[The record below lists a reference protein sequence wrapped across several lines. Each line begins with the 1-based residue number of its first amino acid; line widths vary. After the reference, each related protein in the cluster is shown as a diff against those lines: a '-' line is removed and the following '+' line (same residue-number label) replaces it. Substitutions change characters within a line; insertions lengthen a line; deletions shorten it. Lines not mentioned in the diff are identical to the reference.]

1 MDRLAKIE
9 EVKDLNFNELKENIF
24 DHIEKIFKNEGSNH
38 YIDTYILWLVYQFYN
53 ERNNL
58 IAKDKKYQSKE
69 IAFSIRTDSKDFS
82 DLKITEGML
91 YFYADFMANRL
102 FNISKTLLDELHELK
117 DDESNNVKRISEI
130 EREISRKVSSAKGF
144 KDLIIRSENKLPSF
158 RGLLKNSMSQFYDS
172 LPSDNLILDR
182 EFKKAVQILK
192 GNPSNDKVKK
202 AVEKALDKEGVS
214 FEYVNDSI
222 PKYRV
227 LAINKNFD
235 QYDIDKN
242 ENLFDILNHIK
253 MRPPKY
259 DEIKKQLDYENWRPY
274 SSRSLVKILATSY
287 LHQEFEY
294 LSTIELK
301 KIFSQLLLAAKKVD
315 PSFIEVSE
323 STIKNPETSN
333 ELSVFDNFVDEDPVF
348 SRISDDNIYRELEST
363 YAILDSI
370 FLDFDE
376 KIEEDI
382 YYKKEFLRN
391 VINIIEK
398 CETLL
403 EDAKDLEKVELF
415 NNIETEKENEII
427 QAIYKS
433 YPLLPKKFEYIG
445 ISLDLIILKKLKDIQ
460 QSIKDQT

>member
-1 MDRLAKIE
+1 MDGIEKVRGEYYFDIDWKNLDVDRLAKIE

-253 MRPPKY
+253 
-259 DEIKKQLDYENWRPY
+259 NA
-274 SSRSLVKILATSY
+274 SS
-287 LHQEFEY
+287 
-294 LSTIELK
+294 
-301 KIFSQLLLAAKKVD
+301 
-315 PSFIEVSE
+315 
-323 STIKNPETSN
+323 
-333 ELSVFDNFVDEDPVF
+333 
-348 SRISDDNIYRELEST
+348 
-363 YAILDSI
+363 
-370 FLDFDE
+370 
-376 KIEEDI
+376 
-382 YYKKEFLRN
+382 
-391 VINIIEK
+391 
-398 CETLL
+398 
-403 EDAKDLEKVELF
+403 
-415 NNIETEKENEII
+415 
-427 QAIYKS
+427 
-433 YPLLPKKFEYIG
+433 
-445 ISLDLIILKKLKDIQ
+445 
-460 QSIKDQT
+460 

>member
-1 MDRLAKIE
+1 MKIGG
-9 EVKDLNFNELKENIF
+9 
-24 DHIEKIFKNEGSNH
+24 HI
-38 YIDTYILWLVYQFYN
+38 
-53 ERNNL
+53 
-58 IAKDKKYQSKE
+58 
-69 IAFSIRTDSKDFS
+69 
-82 DLKITEGML
+82 
-91 YFYADFMANRL
+91 
-102 FNISKTLLDELHELK
+102 LLD
-117 DDESNNVKRISEI
+117 
-130 EREISRKVSSAKGF
+130 
-144 KDLIIRSENKLPSF
+144 
-158 RGLLKNSMSQFYDS
+158 
-172 LPSDNLILDR
+172 
-182 EFKKAVQILK
+182 
-192 GNPSNDKVKK
+192 
-202 AVEKALDKEGVS
+202 
-214 FEYVNDSI
+214 
-222 PKYRV
+222 
-227 LAINKNFD
+227 
-235 QYDIDKN
+235 
-242 ENLFDILNHIK
+242 
-253 MRPPKY
+253 
-259 DEIKKQLDYENWRPY
+259 
-274 SSRSLVKILATSY
+274 SLVKILATSY

-370 FLDFDE
+370 FLNFDE